1 MFFILSQFIIFFISF
16 GLALVSLFGE
26 MKKTEHQKAKE
37 VQKDLAKG
45 RVIFYSPSSK
55 SAEL

>member
-1 MFFILSQFIIFFISF
+1 MFFILSLFVIFLISL
-16 GLALVSLFGE
+16 GLSLTSLFGE
-26 MKKTEHQKAKE
+26 MKKTEHEKAKE
-37 VQKDLAKG
+37 VQQSLAKG